1 MSARYFHHMTR
12 RAMKLIHEPGSHRW
26 IRFDGPS
33 SGHSVTL
40 IFNPAQIIV
49 DADGI
54 AMSAPAP
61 FAWIKLSD
69 IVAIAP
75 ARADHTDRAIN
86 NDDRLVIAGE
96 RYRPESCRLHSHDL
110 LEVELFKE
118 R

>member
-1 MSARYFHHMTR
+1 MSARYFHQMTR

-40 IFNPAQIIV
+40 IFNPAHIIV

-69 IVAIAP
+69 VAAIAP
-75 ARADHTDRAIN
+75 SRADPVDCAIN
-86 NDDRLVIAGE
+86 NDDRIVIAGE